1 MLTDR
6 VVSWGIRNASLLLYA
21 SLIQRLFS
29 NRRENHLPLAR
40 RTSIVD
46 FFSQYEGLVPDLVEA
61 LSSGLERSEPEAL
74 GSVFSVL
81 LLLSLLATP
90 SDSSRASELASAFY
104 PLVDAC
110 SASPVWKVSHNTY
123 SCEIR

>member
-1 MLTDR
+1 MTKALLLC
-6 VVSWGIRNASLLLYA
+6 SWGVRNASLLLYA

-29 NRRENHLPLAR
+29 NKRENHLPLAR
-40 RTSIVD
+40 RTSTVD
-46 FFSQYEGLVPDLVEA
+46 FFSQYEGLVPDFVEA
-61 LSSGLERSEPEAL
+61 LASGIGKTEPEAL

-90 SDSSRASELASAFY
+90 SSSLRAFDLASSFY

-110 SASPVWKVSHNTY
+110 ARSAVWKVRLGENVV
-123 SCEIR
+123 